1 MPLTSKYPDN
11 DEDNNS
17 FTGFELELVI
27 TTINK
32 CCGQSF
38 DGYSPR
44 SIRRLVE
51 GIMHDEQLKYISLLI
66 PKILYDIAFQEKIVD
81 KMTVSYSQLFRDPS
95 LFSKLK
101 QDVLPQLATYPR
113 ISLWVAGCATGE
125 EAYSLAILLDE
136 AGLLEQS
143 QIYASDI
150 SSQALKSAASGKLD
164 SALTEQDEMRYQQSG
179 GTKSLKYY
187 FDNENGNRLCQRL
200 MSHIV
205 FERHDLANQS
215 SFLSAQLVLCRNVF
229 IYFERELQNRVLLLL
244 LDSTTNRGYVAVG
257 IEENISFCN
266 NSSSLELISRK
277 AGLYRKRFSKNIPSD
292 I

>member
-1 MPLTSKYPDN
+1 MSLISKYQTSDQ
-11 DEDNNS
+11 ENNS

-27 TTINK
+27 RTINK

-66 PKILYDIAFQEKIVD
+66 PKILYDIAFQEKIID

-95 LFSKLK
+95 LFIKLK
-101 QDVLPQLATYPR
+101 QDIFPQLASYPR

-150 SSQALKSAASGKLD
+150 SPQALKSAGSGKLN
-164 SALTEQDEMRYQQSG
+164 SALTEDDEIRYRQSG
-179 GTKSLKYY
+179 GKKSLKYY
-187 FDNENGNRLCQRL
+187 FNNENENILCQRL
-200 MSHIV
+200 MSRIV
-205 FERHDLANQS
+205 FERHDLANQA

-229 IYFERELQNRVLLLL
+229 IYFERELQNKVLSLL
-244 LDSTTNRGYVAVG
+244 LDSTTSRGYIAVG
-257 IEENISFCN
+257 VEENISFCN
-266 NSSSLELISRK
+266 NSSSLEIISRK
-277 AGLYRKRFSKNIPSD
+277 AGLYRKRFSKKPIV
-292 I
+292 